1 MKRRSEPTD
10 PTALTP
16 LRVLV
21 VEDDD
26 FQLTIACMTLETAA
40 RGAGVALSIETSDT
54 GLFALEECRSHQ
66 QPFDLVL
73 MDFILSDHTASS
85 HLPAIRAQ
93 LGQTAAIVMLSAAD
107 EELQLTRCLDLGADA
122 YRIKPLTFNMA
133 VELFSYGR
141 EKRDFFRKR
150 RRTLHPSVTESE
162 TELAL
167 GGSASPLRD
176 PEEPDAPGRSF
187 TMLSAGDNVFAFG
200 RRSPVHLGMWQA
212 SAEALGNDAAAVSHA
227 HGGPQAMVAIKTCH
241 RAHLRGPPPPP
252 HPHVNHVLQ
261 VVIEGE
267 RAYVAR
273 QLCEG
278 GELFPLLKLKPPLSL
293 MQALRWFAQLTDAV
307 AHCHTHGAAHG
318 QFRAE
323 NCLLR
328 LGRVQLVGFSRII
341 TCPSLAPDAFVAVD
355 PIRTPST
362 EAALAEAPAVEPAVK
377 PAVEPASQ
385 SGAMIELR
393 PCDPMDAPELHG
405 RRHASATELFACDI
419 WSLGVLLVGLLTGE
433 PSTRLPDGA
442 HAGGG
447 GVGVPVANRPRSSG
461 MRKVASVGTELSLGI
476 GGMMRIGADGPAL
489 APPTVAR
496 PSSPT
501 VGLPTV
507 GSPTAGPCTA
517 GPCTARPCTAR
528 PTAGFKMSRSV
539 VGSLELAGVSP
550 PSEVEALV
558 GQMLSPDPESRP
570 SAAEILAQLRSHGF
584 M

>member
-187 TMLSAGDNVFAFG
+187 TMLSAGDNVFMSEFDGAMRSLQERTPPLLPISRNVDALDLDAFNL
-200 RRSPVHLGMWQA
+200 R
-212 SAEALGNDAAAVSHA
+212 
-227 HGGPQAMVAIKTCH
+227 VAT
-241 RAHLRGPPPPP
+241 PPPPASR
-252 HPHVNHVLQ
+252 Q
-261 VVIEGE
+261 
-267 RAYVAR
+267 AR
-273 QLCEG
+273 ED
-278 GELFPLLKLKPPLSL
+278 
-293 MQALRWFAQLTDAV
+293 ALWDTL
-307 AHCHTHGAAHG
+307 
-318 QFRAE
+318 
-323 NCLLR
+323 
-328 LGRVQLVGFSRII
+328 
-341 TCPSLAPDAFVAVD
+341 
-355 PIRTPST
+355 
-362 EAALAEAPAVEPAVK
+362 
-377 PAVEPASQ
+377 
-385 SGAMIELR
+385 
-393 PCDPMDAPELHG
+393 
-405 RRHASATELFACDI
+405 
-419 WSLGVLLVGLLTGE
+419 
-433 PSTRLPDGA
+433 
-442 HAGGG
+442 
-447 GVGVPVANRPRSSG
+447 
-461 MRKVASVGTELSLGI
+461 
-476 GGMMRIGADGPAL
+476 
-489 APPTVAR
+489 
-496 PSSPT
+496 
-501 VGLPTV
+501 
-507 GSPTAGPCTA
+507 
-517 GPCTARPCTAR
+517 
-528 PTAGFKMSRSV
+528 SRS
-539 VGSLELAGVSP
+539 GIIPTDLES
-550 PSEVEALV
+550 
-558 GQMLSPDPESRP
+558 
-570 SAAEILAQLRSHGF
+570 
-584 M
+584 